1 LRRAATWE
9 QQLVSDVRR
18 HLFRVITAVLAS
30 ALVAGALVGLDAEP
44 AEAKVPRAAARY
56 TAAIEPL
63 AAYVGQATCSPVA
76 KRGTTAF
83 ANLLLRTYP
92 KSRSLGISRSCG
104 VGGKSEHK
112 EGRAFDWGVSVHRAA
127 DRKAVNDLMRWLLQT
142 DRFGNRHA
150 MARRLGIQYMIWN
163 GRIWGAYAAGSG
175 WRKYT
180 GSNPHTDHVHFSL
193 SWAGARKK
201 TSFWNPRN
209 FPNSSG
215 VAPNQPKPSA
225 KPEPDRPSGGTTR
238 PGDRHDWPDPR
249 PDERVRQTRANPE
262 PRAPK
267 RLERGKPVKAER
279 LVVPSRRRA
288 GTLTRGE
295 LVAGR
300 HYLVE
305 VSGTYRYDRRRGS
318 LADAECS
325 TRRGASWWQRERSLR
340 PDQWYADH
348 LDLYVD
354 GNDLQAH
361 ADDGGSC
368 DAGNTYRWIYEPRR
382 TGRVPFAVWDPD
394 KYKDNSGRLVV
405 RVLDL
410 GEVRDTMTWRVPSRE
425 RAGATSPGLLRGGQA
440 YLVTVSGTWKNGRG
454 GEADAECFGADG
466 RWRRDVDTY
475 DMVAG
480 EWDYRS
486 LSPRMSGVRTLPVSG
501 GDQCDPGHTYTWVHR
516 PYRTSPLNV
525 RVSDPDGHGDN
536 TGALKVSVRPHD
548 GSSSPTEPTSPSGTP
563 LPGPAPVVG
572 PEQVSVDSRSST
584 PVSTTQSY
592 PAGTALRVTA
602 TGAYFLRSSYR
613 NWIAA
618 DAECTATS
626 SDYRWRSARDGLWGV
641 WNGTGS
647 PLGDLA
653 VNGAIVEWKPSD
665 GGGSCDSHNHVYTY
679 DLTTKKEGKVSFVV
693 VDSDYGDNKGV
704 LEVSVEAR

>member
-1 LRRAATWE
+1 
-9 QQLVSDVRR
+9 VFDVRR
-18 HLFRVITAVLAS
+18 RLVHVITAVLAS
-30 ALVAGALVGLDAEP
+30 ALVAGAFVSLDAEP
-44 AEAKVPRAAARY
+44 AEAKVPKAAGRY

-76 KRGTTAF
+76 KPGTQAF

-92 KSRSLGISRSCG
+92 NSRSLGISRSCG

-127 DRKAVNDLMRWLLQT
+127 DRKAVNDLMRWLLKT

-180 GSNPHTDHVHFSL
+180 GANPHTDHVHFSL

-201 TSFWNPRN
+201 TSFWNPRS

-215 VAPNQPKPSA
+215 VAPNQPKSPTQPTPA
-225 KPEPDRPSGGTTR
+225 PDRPTNGTTR
-238 PGDRHDWPDPR
+238 PNDRHDWPQPR
-249 PDERVRQTRANPE
+249 PDDRVKAKRSIPE
-262 PRAPK
+262 PKAPK
-267 RLERGKPVKAER
+267 ALQRGPRLTSER
-279 LVVPSRRRA
+279 LIVPAKRRV
-288 GTLTRGE
+288 GKLTVGE
-295 LVAGR
+295 LRSGR
-300 HYLVE
+300 RYLLE
-305 VSGTYRYDRRRGS
+305 VSGTYQYDRNAGS

-340 PDQWYADH
+340 ADDWHADH

-354 GNDLQAH
+354 GNDLYAQ
-361 ADDGGSC
+361 ADDGQSC
-368 DAGNTYRWIYEPRR
+368 DSGNTYRWVYEPRR
-382 TGRVPFAVWDPD
+382 TGRVPFAVWDPQN
-394 KYKDNSGRLVV
+394 YKDNSGNLVV
-405 RVLDL
+405 RILDL
-410 GEVRDTMTWRVPSRE
+410 GEVRDEMTWQVPSRQK
-425 RAGATSPGLLRGGQA
+425 AGATSPGLLRGGQE
-440 YLVTVSGTWKNGRG
+440 YLVTVSGKWNNGAG
-454 GEADAECFGADG
+454 VLADAECVRGSDG

-480 EWDYRS
+480 EWGYRG
-486 LSPRMSGVRTLPVSG
+486 LSPSISGVRTLPVSG
-501 GDQCDPGHTYTWVHR
+501 GDQCDPNNTYTWVHR

-536 TGALKVSVRPHD
+536 RGALTVSVRLHD
-548 GSSSPTEPTSPSGTP
+548 RSATPPPPTDTP
-563 LPGPAPVVG
+563 LPNPDPVVA
-572 PEQVSVDSRSST
+572 ESLSVDSRSSKA
-584 PVSTTQSY
+584 VTTAQTY

-602 TGAYFLRSSYR
+602 RGTYLMRPSSS
-613 NWIAA
+613 WIAA

-626 SDYRWRSARDGLWGV
+626 TDYRWRSSRDGLWGM
-641 WNGTGS
+641 WNGVNS

-653 VNGAIVEWKPSD
+653 VNGSIIEWKPATGS
-665 GGGSCDSHNHVYTY
+665 GSCNSYDNVYTY
-679 DLTTKKEGKVSFVV
+679 DLTTRRSGPLSFVV
-693 VDSDYGDNKGV
+693 VDSYYEDNSGK
-704 LEVSVEAR
+704 LEVSVEPR

>member
-1 LRRAATWE
+1 
-9 QQLVSDVRR
+9 VSDVRR
-18 HLFRVITAVLAS
+18 HLFRLVTAVLAS
-30 ALVAGALVGLDAEP
+30 ALVVGVLVGLDAEP

-63 AAYVGQATCSPVA
+63 AAYVGQTTCSPVA

-92 KSRSLGISRSCG
+92 RTRSLGISRSCG

-112 EGRAFDWGVSVHRAA
+112 EGRAFDWGVSVHRAG
-127 DRKAVNDLMRWLLQT
+127 DRKAVNDLMRWLLKT

-201 TSFWNPRN
+201 TSFWKPRS

-215 VAPNQPKPSA
+215 TAPNQPTPQ
-225 KPEPDRPSGGTTR
+225 PTPSGDATR

-249 PDERVRQTRANPE
+249 PDERVRQKQAKPE
-262 PRAPK
+262 PRAPR
-267 RLERGKPVKAER
+267 RLERGEPVKVER
-279 LVVPSRRRA
+279 IVVPTKRRV
-288 GTLTRGE
+288 GKLTRGE
-295 LVAGR
+295 LVSGR
-300 HYLVE
+300 RYLVE
-305 VSGTYRYDRRRGS
+305 VSGTYRYDSRRGS

-325 TRRGASWWQRERSLR
+325 TRRGAAWWQRERSLR
-340 PDQWYADH
+340 SEQWHADH

-354 GNDLQAH
+354 GNDLHGH
-361 ADDGGSC
+361 ADDGQSC
-368 DAGNTYRWIYEPRR
+368 DAGNTYRSVYEPRR

-394 KYKDNSGRLVV
+394 KYQDNRGRLVV
-405 RVLDL
+405 RILDL
-410 GEVRDTMTWRVPSRE
+410 GEVRDTMRWRVPARMKG
-425 RAGATSPGLLRGGQA
+425 GATSPGLLRGGQE

-454 GEADAECFGADG
+454 GEADAECALGSDG
-466 RWRRDVDTY
+466 RWRRDVDAY

-486 LSPRMSGVRTLPVSG
+486 LSPRISGVRTLPVSG

-525 RVSDPDGHGDN
+525 RVSDPDGHADN
-536 TGALKVSVRPHD
+536 TGALRVGVEPYDRSPATTEPT
-548 GSSSPTEPTSPSGTP
+548 PTEPTP
-563 LPGPAPVVG
+563 LPDPAPVLDA
-572 PEQVSVDSRSST
+572 EQVSVDSRSST
-584 PVSTTQSY
+584 PVSTGQSY

-602 TGAYFLRSSYR
+602 TGTYFLRSSYR
-613 NWIAA
+613 DWIAA

-626 SDYRWRSARDGLWGV
+626 SDYRWRSSRDGLWGLWSGV
-641 WNGTGS
+641 NS

-653 VNGAIVEWKPSD
+653 VNGAIIEWKPA
-665 GGGSCDSHNHVYTY
+665 GGYGSCDSYNHVYTY
-679 DLTTKKEGKVSFVV
+679 DLTTRRNGKLSFVV
-693 VDSDYGDNKGV
+693 VDSDYGDNRGV